1 MARKPYKNPNYI
13 PRIHWE
19 CGLNYHFRYWTIT
32 ASAQI
37 PGTSLPRLEVFGEY
51 TLPKIKVEKH
61 GMRACLEEI
70 VRDAEI
76 SLSYKYNSLVL
87 KHAGMNKHA
96 SAALAVIT
104 EWQDRNEKE
113 TEAET

>member
-19 CGLNYHFRYWTIT
+19 CGLNYSFSYWTIT
-32 ASAQI
+32 ASAPI
-37 PGTSLPRLEVFGEY
+37 PGDDELCAFNEY
-51 TLPKIKVEKH
+51 TLPKIKVEKQSL
-61 GMRACLEEI
+61 RSCLEEI

-76 SLSYKYNSLVL
+76 SLSYKYNSLVH
-87 KHAGMNKHA
+87 KHAAKNKHA
-96 SAALAVIT
+96 QAALAVIT

-113 TEAET
+113 AETET